1 MRYRLVYRRTATTET
16 QKMLSAL
23 PSTAALLL
31 GIAFL
36 MLGNG
41 LQGTHL
47 GVRGA
52 IESFS
57 AVHIGLFMSAYYAG
71 FAVACLFGTAVIER
85 VGHIRA
91 FAAFASLASAAA
103 IIHAVHVD
111 PYSWIVL
118 RALTGACFAGLYMVI
133 ESWLNDKV
141 SNAQRGSLMAVYMI
155 VNLGAIAAAQQLL
168 NIADPAG
175 FELFVVASV
184 LISLAA
190 VPVALTR
197 SVAPVLMLAGRMRFA
212 ALYSL
217 SPLGMMGALATG
229 LASGAMWGLVPL
241 AAIRFGLSTAAVATV
256 MSLIVLG
263 GVVFQWPT
271 GSLSDRVDRRIVI
284 AVVSTVLVGGSLAM
298 YFAATHSLNSFFA
311 VSFVF
316 GGMSLVLYPLC
327 AAHANDRVSPSER
340 VQAVAT
346 LLLVLGL
353 GAAIGPFLGALL
365 MEVYGALSLFLFIA
379 GIHALFLL
387 FALVRI
393 RKGEAVPVA
402 DRSRFEPVVPVP
414 TSAMLDPRVIPDE
427 TDLSSG

>member
-1 MRYRLVYRRTATTET
+1 
-16 QKMLSAL
+16 MLSAL

-141 SNAQRGSLMAVYMI
+141 SNAQ
-155 VNLGAIAAAQQLL
+155 QLL

-197 SVAPVLMLAGRMRFA
+197 SVAPVLMPAGRMRFA

-284 AVVSTVLVGGSLAM
+284 AVVSTVLVGSSLAM
-298 YFAATHSLNSFFA
+298 YFAATQSLNSFFA

-365 MEVYGALSLFLFIA
+365 MEVYGARSLFLFIA

>member
-1 MRYRLVYRRTATTET
+1 M
-16 QKMLSAL
+16 
-23 PSTAALLL
+23 
-31 GIAFL
+31 
-36 MLGNG
+36 
-41 LQGTHL
+41 
-47 GVRGA
+47 
-52 IESFS
+52 
-57 AVHIGLFMSAYYAG
+57 
-71 FAVACLFGTAVIER
+71 
-85 VGHIRA
+85 
-91 FAAFASLASAAA
+91 
-103 IIHAVHVD
+103 
-111 PYSWIVL
+111 
-118 RALTGACFAGLYMVI
+118 
-133 ESWLNDKV
+133 
-141 SNAQRGSLMAVYMI
+141 
-155 VNLGAIAAAQQLL
+155 L

-197 SVAPVLMLAGRMRFA
+197 SVVPVLMLAGRMRFA

-217 SPLGMMGALATG
+217 SP
-229 LASGAMWGLVPL
+229 
-241 AAIRFGLSTAAVATV
+241 
-256 MSLIVLG
+256 
-263 GVVFQWPT
+263 
-271 GSLSDRVDRRIVI
+271 
-284 AVVSTVLVGGSLAM
+284 LAM

-365 MEVYGALSLFLFIA
+365 MEVYGALSLFLFLA